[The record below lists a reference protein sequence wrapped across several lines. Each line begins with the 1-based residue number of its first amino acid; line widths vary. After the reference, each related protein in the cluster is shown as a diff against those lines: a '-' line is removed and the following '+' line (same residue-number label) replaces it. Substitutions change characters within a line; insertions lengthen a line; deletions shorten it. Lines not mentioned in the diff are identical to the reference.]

1 MFPLLLIQ
9 AEVGKRKIWA
19 SLALSTV
26 GGLTSSTIFI
36 LIVVPIFYLYGDRMR
51 TWMQAKMTEL
61 RAARARL

>member
-26 GGLTSSTIFI
+26 GGLTSSTILI

-51 TWMQAKMTEL
+51 QWMQAKATEL
-61 RAARARL
+61 KAARARL

>member
-26 GGLTSSTIFI
+26 GGLTSSTILI
-36 LIVVPIFYLYGDRMR
+36 LIVVPIFYLYGDRLR
-51 TWMQAKMTEL
+51 HWMGAKAAEL
-61 RAARARL
+61 KAARARL